1 MASIQKIK
9 KGNSIR
15 YRVQIRRKGFSSISR
30 IFESKERAL
39 NFAKNV
45 ENDRENMLAFGEVKN
60 QIKLDK
66 LVDDYFYRGYQGKKP
81 KEQRWK
87 INYLQS
93 QFATWISFSICSCSV
108 L

>member
-9 KGNSIR
+9 RDNSIR

-30 IFESKERAL
+30 IFESKELAL

-45 ENDRENMLAFGEVKN
+45 ENDREKMLAFCEVKN

-66 LVDDYFYRGYQGKKP
+66 LVDDYLYRGYQGKRP
-81 KEQRWK
+81 KEQK
-87 INYLQS
+87 
-93 QFATWISFSICSCSV
+93 
-108 L
+108 